1 MRLLHPRHDSL
12 RQSVPGYEPDPDRG
26 AGEGGARGKSLPLY
40 GLPEDRGRGARRR
53 ARARGLE
60 VTMRVVGKP
69 LARVDAPGKVSGTA
83 VYAADF
89 SLPGMLCGRV
99 LRSTLPHARILRL
112 DVTRAC
118 ALPGVRA
125 TITAAD
131 VPDVRYGAAVKDE
144 TAFAKDKVRY
154 VGQPVAA
161 VAAATP
167 EAAEAALA
175 AIDVVYEPIPT
186 VLDLEAALA
195 PGAPLVHEAW
205 ESYTAIPILH
215 RDGNVC
221 NRARIVVGDVE
232 RGFEEADHVFEHR
245 FRTSMVHQ
253 GYTEPRAAVASWDS
267 SGQVTVWSNTQLPFE
282 AQNTLAEVLQILPS
296 KIRVVVPGI
305 GGGFGG
311 KLRVGVEHFAA
322 LLARATGRP
331 VKVMTTSE
339 EELTAAYARQ
349 PAVIE

>member
-12 RQSVPGYEPDPDRG
+12 GQGVPRRAPDSDRG
-26 AGEGGARGKSLPLY
+26 PGEGGARGKSLPLY

-53 ARARGLE
+53 ARAGGPE
-60 VTMRVVGKP
+60 MTMRVVGKP

-89 SLPGMLCGRV
+89 ALPGMLCGRV

-112 DVTRAC
+112 DVTRAS

-125 TITAAD
+125 VITAAD

-161 VAAATP
+161 VAASTP

-175 AIDVVYEPIPT
+175 AIDVRYDPLPAVFDPE
-186 VLDLEAALA
+186 EAMA
-195 PGAPLVHEAW
+195 PDAPLLHEAW
-205 ESYTAIPILH
+205 ETYTAIPILH
-215 RDGNVC
+215 REGNVC

-232 RGFEEADHVFEHR
+232 RGFEEADRVFEHR
-245 FRTSMVHQ
+245 FRTGMVHQ

-267 SGQVTVWSNTQLPFE
+267 GGQVTVWSNTQLPFE
-282 AQNTLAEVLQILPS
+282 VQNTLAEILELLPS
-296 KIRVVVPGI
+296 KLRVVVPGI
-305 GGGFGG
+305 GGGFGS
-311 KLRVGVEHFAA
+311 KLRIGVEHFAA
-322 LLARATGRP
+322 FLARKSGRP
-331 VKVMTTSE
+331 V
-339 EELTAAYARQ
+339 
-349 PAVIE
+349 

>member
-1 MRLLHPRHDSL
+1 
-12 RQSVPGYEPDPDRG
+12 
-26 AGEGGARGKSLPLY
+26 
-40 GLPEDRGRGARRR
+40 
-53 ARARGLE
+53 
-60 VTMRVVGKP
+60 MRVVGKS

-89 SLPGMLCGRV
+89 ALPGMLCGRV

-112 DVTRAC
+112 DVDRAC

-125 TITAAD
+125 VITAAD

-186 VLDLEAALA
+186 VLDLAAALA
-195 PGAPLVHEAW
+195 PGAPLVHEVW
-205 ESYTAIPILH
+205 ESYTAIPILQ
-215 RDGNVC
+215 RAGNVC

-267 SGQVTVWSNTQLPFE
+267 SGRVG
-282 AQNTLAEVLQILPS
+282 AEVRLGQAEAAD
-296 KIRVVVPGI
+296 G
-305 GGGFGG
+305 
-311 KLRVGVEHFAA
+311 FAA
-322 LLARATGRP
+322 RHPRQPLLLLIFAAVLPDREHGQRALDRHEAAESGVAGLQLHAGQAVGDSSGARAAVSLQVHAEQAKLPDLGRHLLGKDAPLEP
-331 VKVMTTSE
+331 VVD
-339 EELTAAYARQ
+339 ARQ
-349 PAVIE
+349 HARAHEVADGVADQALLV

>member
-12 RQSVPGYEPDPDRG
+12 GQSLSRGAPDTDRG
-26 AGEGGARGKSLPLY
+26 PGEGGARGESLPLH
-40 GLPEDRGRGARRR
+40 GLPEDRGRGPRRR
-53 ARARGLE
+53 ARKRGSE
-60 VTMRVVGKP
+60 VMMRVFGYS
-69 LARVDAPGKVSGTA
+69 LARVDGPGKVSGTA

-89 SLPGMLCGRV
+89 ALPGMLCGRV

-125 TITAAD
+125 VITAAD
-131 VPDVRYGAAVKDE
+131 VPDVRYGGAVKDE
-144 TAFAKDKVRY
+144 RAFAKDRVRY

-167 EAAEAALA
+167 EVAEAALA
-175 AIDVVYEPIPT
+175 AIDVVYEPMPT

-205 ESYTAIPILH
+205 ESYAGIPILQ
-215 RDGNVC
+215 REGNVC
-221 NRARIVVGDVE
+221 HRARIIVGDVE

-282 AQNTLAEVLQILPS
+282 AQNTLAEILQILPS

-305 GGGFGG
+305 ESSKAGSGGSP
-311 KLRVGVEHFAA
+311 R
-322 LLARATGRP
+322 
-331 VKVMTTSE
+331 
-339 EELTAAYARQ
+339 
-349 PAVIE
+349 